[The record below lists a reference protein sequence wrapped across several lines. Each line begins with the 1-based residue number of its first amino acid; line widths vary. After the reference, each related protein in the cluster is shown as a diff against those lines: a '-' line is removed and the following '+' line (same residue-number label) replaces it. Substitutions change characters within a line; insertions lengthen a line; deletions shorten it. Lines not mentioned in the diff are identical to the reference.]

1 MKKITLFVLGAVA
14 MVSSAMAQGILVKP
28 EEFTANPARFDGQT
42 ISVPASIIN
51 LDGIDITA
59 TLGATNGPASA
70 GVGIGAPVTS
80 SPVKVVRCNAPL
92 GFTVVDIDF
101 KANPTFSACFLMPKA
116 MYDQLPKGKDV
127 TVTLMFKGSY
137 NAQYTITNFKP

>member
-1 MKKITLFVLGAVA
+1 MKKLLFIAVMTLMGSL
-14 MVSSAMAQGILVKP
+14 SAQGISVKP
-28 EEFTANPARFDGQT
+28 EEFTSNPARFDGQT
-42 ISVPASIIN
+42 ISVPTSIIN

-59 TLGATNGPASA
+59 TMGTSAGPASA
-70 GVGIGAPVTS
+70 GVGMGAPATI
-80 SPVKVVRCNAPL
+80 SPAKVIRCNAPM

-101 KANPTFSACFLMPKA
+101 KANPTFNACFLMPKA
-116 MYDQLPKGKDV
+116 MYDQLPKGKDI

>member
-1 MKKITLFVLGAVA
+1 MKKLLFIAVMTLMGSL
-14 MVSSAMAQGILVKP
+14 SAQGISVKP
-28 EEFTANPARFDGQT
+28 EEFTSNPARFDGQT
-42 ISVPASIIN
+42 ISVPTSIIN

-59 TLGATNGPASA
+59 TMGTSAGPASA
-70 GVGIGAPVTS
+70 GVGMGAPATS
-80 SPVKVVRCNAPL
+80 SPAKVIRCNAPM

-101 KANPTFSACFLMPKA
+101 KSNPTFNACFLMPKA
-116 MYDQLPKGKDV
+116 MYDQLPKGKDI